1 MSTISLRVPDS
12 LHKKVREIAK
22 TDNISINQ
30 FINSALAEKIA
41 AFLTQ
46 EYLEER
52 AKRGS
57 REKFDKVLSK
67 VPEIPPEEYDRL

>member
-57 REKFDKVLSK
+57 REKFEKVLSK
-67 VPEIPPEEYDRL
+67 VSDIPPEEYDRL

>member
-1 MSTISLRVPDS
+1 M
-12 LHKKVREIAK
+12 HKKVREIAK
-22 TDNISINQ
+22 KDNVSINQ

-41 AFLTQ
+41 AFLTE

-57 REKFDKVLSK
+57 REKFERVLSK
-67 VPEIPPEEYDRL
+67 VPDVQPEEYDRL

>member
-67 VPEIPPEEYDRL
+67 VPDIPPEES